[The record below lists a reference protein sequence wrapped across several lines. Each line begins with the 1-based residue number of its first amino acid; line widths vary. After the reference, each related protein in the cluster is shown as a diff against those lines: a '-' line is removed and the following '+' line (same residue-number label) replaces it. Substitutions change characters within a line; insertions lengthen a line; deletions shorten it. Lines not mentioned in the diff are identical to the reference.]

1 MRSSKFSAALIAASM
16 AGTVLLAGCGS
27 PDANETDPAEVR
39 RTDNATPTPQGDE
52 QQKEAASATPSPSDL
67 PTVDW
72 DNYDDGL
79 QQKID
84 GYTEAKNCDGITGEI
99 QKAKGASGQADL
111 IGYLE
116 ASGAAAGCT

>member
-1 MRSSKFSAALIAASM
+1 MRRTLVSTAVLAAI
-16 AGTVLLAGCGS
+16 VLTGCGS

-39 RTDNATPTPQGDE
+39 RTTNATPTAQGDE
-52 QQKEAASATPSPSDL
+52 QQEEAASATPSPSDL

-79 QQKID
+79 QAKLE
-84 GYTEAKNCDGITGEI
+84 GYTASKNCDGITGEI
-99 QKAKGASGQADL
+99 QKAKGESGQADL

-116 ASGAAAGCT
+116 AAGAAAGCS

>member
-1 MRSSKFSAALIAASM
+1 MRTTTFSRALVASSMIGA
-16 AGTVLLAGCGS
+16 VLLAGCSS

-39 RTDNATPTPQGDE
+39 STDNSTPTAQGDE
-52 QQKEAASATPSPSDL
+52 QQEEAASATPSPSDL

-84 GYTEAKNCDGITGEI
+84 GYAEAKNCDGITGEI